1 VKRLPTTM
9 LGCLMVLASAVSAGA
24 DLTGDEVTF
33 QRIGESVGPFPAVF
47 EDATFTVG
55 PGVEYSN
62 STLAFD
68 VTANGVVITALA
80 DTAFLASSLHV
91 WRFYLPDRILAV
103 ASVNSSD
110 FGGLGP
116 ADVSFSQ
123 HVLTIDIS
131 GLDPGPNGVLSIE
144 LVLEDCA
151 DLSIAAVPAVSVRGL
166 MALALILALG
176 AFWLL
181 RRSS

>member
-1 VKRLPTTM
+1 MKPLRTTL
-9 LGCLMVLASAVSAGA
+9 LGCLIVLASAVSAGA

-33 QRIGESVGPFPAVF
+33 QRIGELAGPFPAVF

-62 STLAFD
+62 SSLAFD
-68 VTANGVVITALA
+68 VTANGVAITALA
-80 DTAFLASSLHV
+80 DTAFGAASLHV
-91 WRFYLPDRILAV
+91 WRFYLPDRILGV
-103 ASVNSSD
+103 ASVAGVD

-116 ADVSFSQ
+116 ADVSFSE

-144 LVLEDCA
+144 LVLADCA
-151 DLSIAAVPAVSVRGL
+151 EQPIAAVPAVSARGL
-166 MALALILALG
+166 IALALSLALG